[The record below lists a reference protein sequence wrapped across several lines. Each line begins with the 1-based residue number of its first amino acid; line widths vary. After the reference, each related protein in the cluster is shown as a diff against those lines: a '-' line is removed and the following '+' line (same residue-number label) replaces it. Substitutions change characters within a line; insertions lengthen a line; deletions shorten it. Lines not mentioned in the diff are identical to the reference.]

1 MEPSAP
7 PEYEVDENSA
17 EVEELIR
24 QRYLQTRRGSR
35 RRSSTSQEI
44 ISDGALPPAYRPS
57 YHQRPSGRR
66 RSLSA
71 EDPAAFWARV
81 FRYVN

>member
-7 PEYEVDENSA
+7 PEHEVEENEDA
-17 EVEELIR
+17 IEELIR
-24 QRYLQTRRGSR
+24 QRYLQSRRGSSR

-44 ISDGALPPAYRPS
+44 ISDGALPPAYRRA
-57 YHQRPSGRR
+57 HERPSGRR
-66 RSLSA
+66 RSLSC

-81 FRYVN
+81 FR